1 MIKAV
6 IFDLDGTLVDTILD
20 LQTAINCMLIRL
32 GYKTKTKTDI
42 LNAINNGS
50 YELVRR
56 CLPTEVQSVE
66 FILDSALEVY
76 KEEYSHCYLDKS
88 IAFPGIEHL
97 LSALRANDI
106 KLGVVTNKPE
116 KFANDLIESL
126 FGEKT
131 FYEVRGQGSL
141 PVKPNPTSTLNMLK
155 NMGVKPNE
163 CLFVGD
169 SDVDMITAKNVGAR
183 SVGVSW
189 GYRNAS
195 LLTDAGANYIIHNP
209 KSLVD
214 IIEMIR
220 QEEIELK
227 KRKKLEKKMAKYK
240 AKGVTFTEPKTEV
253 KAQSEKDAKIEVTQC
268 NIDDVES
275 GTQITIEESD
285 ITIS

>member
-32 GYKTKTKTDI
+32 GYKTKTKADV
-42 LNAINNGS
+42 LNAINKGS
-50 YELVRR
+50 RELVRK
-56 CLPTEVQSVE
+56 CLPKEVQDVE
-66 FILDSALEVY
+66 FILESALEVY
-76 KEEYSHCYLDKS
+76 KEEYSRCYLDKS
-88 IAFPGIEHL
+88 IAFMGVNEL
-97 LSALRANDI
+97 LVALRAKGI

-116 KFANDLIESL
+116 RFAHDMIESL
-126 FGEKT
+126 FEEKT
-131 FYEVRGQGSL
+131 FYSVVGQGSF
-141 PVKPNPTSTLNMLK
+141 PVKPNPASTLLMLK
-155 NMGVKPNE
+155 DMGVKPSE

-214 IIEMIR
+214 IIEMIK
-220 QEEIELK
+220 QDEDEEK
-227 KRKKLEKKMAKYK
+227 ARKKLEKKQMRGKKKQDKIENKVQKPNEK
-240 AKGVTFTEPKTEV
+240 ATSFVEV
-253 KAQSEKDAKIEVTQC
+253 KEIEG
-268 NIDDVES
+268 VED
-275 GTQITIEESD
+275 GTQITITESD
-285 ITIS
+285 ITIK

>member
-50 YELVRR
+50 RALVRK
-56 CLPTEVQSVE
+56 CLPKEVQDVE
-66 FILDSALEVY
+66 FILESALEIY
-76 KEEYSHCYLDKS
+76 KDEYSRCYLDKS
-88 IAFPGIEHL
+88 IAFSGVNEL
-97 LSALRANDI
+97 LSALRANGI

-116 KFANDLIESL
+116 KFARDITSSL
-126 FGEKT
+126 FGEKA
-131 FYEVRGQGSL
+131 FYQVTGQSQL
-141 PVKPNPTSTLNMLK
+141 PVKPSPTSTLLMLK
-155 NMGVKPNE
+155 GMGVKPHE

-169 SDVDMITAKNVGAR
+169 SDVDMITAKNAGAK

-214 IIEMIR
+214 IIEMIK
-220 QEEIELK
+220 QEELEDK
-227 KRKKLEKKMAKYK
+227 KRKKLEKKLSRKSKKKCKDEVCPISDEIEDKPKEA
-240 AKGVTFTEPKTEV
+240 TEIAGE
-253 KAQSEKDAKIEVTQC
+253 ED
-268 NIDDVES
+268 
-275 GTQITIEESD
+275 GTQITISESD
-285 ITIS
+285 ITIK

>member
-32 GYKTKTKTDI
+32 GYKTKTKTDV

-50 YELVRR
+50 RELVRK
-56 CLPTEVQSVE
+56 CLPKEVQDVE
-66 FILDSALEVY
+66 FILESALEVY
-76 KEEYSHCYLDKS
+76 KEEYSRCYLDKS
-88 IAFPGIEHL
+88 IAFMGVNEL
-97 LSALRANDI
+97 LVALRAKGI

-116 KFANDLIESL
+116 RFAHDMIESL
-126 FGEKT
+126 FEEKT
-131 FYEVRGQGSL
+131 FYSVVGQGSF
-141 PVKPNPTSTLNMLK
+141 PVKPNPTSTLLMLK
-155 NMGVKPNE
+155 NMGVKPSE

-214 IIEMIR
+214 IIEMIK
-220 QEEIELK
+220 QDEDEEK
-227 KRKKLEKKMAKYK
+227 ARKKLEKKQMRGKKKQDKIENKVQKPNEK
-240 AKGVTFTEPKTEV
+240 ATSFVEV
-253 KAQSEKDAKIEVTQC
+253 KEIEG
-268 NIDDVES
+268 VED
-275 GTQITIEESD
+275 GTQITITESD
-285 ITIS
+285 ITIK